1 MWGPDFCNLIKQME
15 KKSTPAEKITEGKK
29 DFAECFYTF
38 TSIDWNLVCEKFSGM
53 KNSLTSLKMSR

>member
-1 MWGPDFCNLIKQME
+1 ME

-38 TSIDWNLVCEKFSGM
+38 TSIDWNSVCEKFSGM